1 MIDIPVRAVMTEA
14 VPTVPPGIST
24 VEAARRLRTV
34 DVPALVVRDAAG
46 TVRGIVTESDIV
58 AVVAECGGNRPVETF
73 MSSPV
78 VTTNPAT
85 PVGRAGDR
93 MSDAGVTVLPVVE
106 DDATTVGMITRE
118 DLAPHLSRHRLDID
132 WTGDPLTLDGTGP
145 PIPPVR

>member
-1 MIDIPVRAVMTEA
+1 MAEA
-14 VPTVPPGIST
+14 VATVRTETST
-24 VEAARRLRTV
+24 VEAARRLRKV
-34 DVPALVVRDAAG
+34 DVPALVVCNG
-46 TVRGIVTESDIV
+46 TGTIRGIVTESDIV
-58 AVVAECGGNRPVETF
+58 AVVAERGGNRPVEAF

-78 VTTNPAT
+78 LTTNPST

-132 WTGDPLTLDGTGP
+132 WTGDPLCLDGRDT
-145 PIPPVR
+145 PVRPVR